1 MAVITIIG
9 GHGKVALRTAPLLRD
24 AGHEVRSLIRKQEQA
39 PAVEGSGAVPVVKDA
54 TALDI
59 DEIAEVFAGSD
70 VIIWAA
76 GAGGSGEADT
86 WAIDRDAAIR
96 TIDAAEQAGVRR
108 YIMVSFFGSRM
119 IDGKYPGVDEGEG
132 MYAYY
137 NAKVQADA
145 HLKESGL
152 DWTIVG
158 PSALTLDE
166 PSGMIAVDGSGAS
179 RDVEVP
185 ATSRGNVARV
195 VAAAVG
201 EEKAIGKQISFHDGG
216 TPVAEALAALE

>member
-9 GHGKVALRTAPLLRD
+9 GHGKVALRAAPLLRD
-24 AGHEVRSLIRKQEQA
+24 AGHEVRSLIRKPEQA
-39 PAVEGSGAVPVVKDA
+39 DEVKATGAVPVVQDV

-59 DEIAEVFAGSD
+59 DQIAEVVAGSD
-70 VIIWAA
+70 VIIWSA

-96 TIDAAEQAGVRR
+96 TIDAAVKAGVRR

-119 IDGKYPGVDEGEG
+119 VDGKYPGVEEGEG

-145 HLKESGL
+145 HLQASGL

-166 PSGMIAVDGSGAS
+166 PSGMIAVDNSGAS
-179 RDVEVP
+179 RDLEVP

-195 VAAAVG
+195 VAAAVD
-201 EEKAIGKQISFHDGG
+201 EEKTIGKQISFYDGG